1 VMRWIE
7 PAPLRSPAPLPDL
20 HPLVWLTLIRRG
32 ITTAPAARAFLSP
45 VHYNSTPATELPGLS
60 AAADRLEAAIRA
72 QKPICVWGDFDVDGQ
87 TSTAILVSTLQS
99 LGANVIY
106 HIPVRARESHGVNIP
121 FLTEVIERGAKL
133 ILTCD
138 TGVTAHVAVDYARA
152 HGVEVVITDHH
163 DLPEILPQAAAV
175 VNPKMLP
182 EGHPLSTLS
191 GAGVAY
197 KVAEALLE
205 AGNEKRETSSS
216 SANHHSL
223 PVTCDSLL
231 DLVAL
236 GLVADLAI
244 LRADARYLV
253 QKGLQVLRSTERLG
267 LKVMMEM
274 AQLTPSHLSEEHIGF
289 ALAPRLNALGR
300 LSDAN
305 PAVELLTT
313 HDPVRARLLAAQLEG
328 LNAQRQLLTRQVTL
342 AAEAQ
347 LRAEPSLLA
356 LPIIVLSHPAWPG
369 GVIGIAASHLVERY
383 HRPVIL
389 FSAPA
394 DEPARGSARSIEGV
408 NITAAIA
415 AQQDMLLNYGGHP
428 MAAGLSLEAEKLPSF
443 RKAIAQT
450 IAGMIGEAEIEP
462 ALEIDGWFEL
472 TDLDL
477 ALSENVEQLAPF
489 GPGNEKLILATH
501 YLTLRSVAE
510 IGRNKEHLKL
520 TVEDEHGVT
529 QTVLWW
535 NGSGEEL
542 PGLITGEGGKFDLA
556 YTLRSSDFRGVRDV
570 TLEFIDLRLI
580 EEKPVRITKPKIE
593 IIDYRNAEDP
603 RNILSTLNLQPATI
617 IWAEGEDIKAVGGTD
632 RNGLEPAKAL
642 TIWTTPPGS
651 AELHLALEKVKP
663 EKIYL
668 FAIHPGADEPKAFL
682 ERLTGLVK
690 FAMNKRGGSVTLA
703 ELASTTAQRE
713 ATVRLGLEWLAAG
726 GYFGLQTE
734 GQQVHFTAQTS
745 RADPY
750 LQQELFMA
758 LKGLLAETAAY
769 RAFLARADRD
779 TIILS
784 TD

>member
-1 VMRWIE
+1 
-7 PAPLRSPAPLPDL
+7 
-20 HPLVWLTLIRRG
+20 
-32 ITTAPAARAFLSP
+32 
-45 VHYNSTPATELPGLS
+45 
-60 AAADRLEAAIRA
+60 
-72 QKPICVWGDFDVDGQ
+72 
-87 TSTAILVSTLQS
+87 
-99 LGANVIY
+99 
-106 HIPVRARESHGVNIP
+106 
-121 FLTEVIERGAKL
+121 
-133 ILTCD
+133 
-138 TGVTAHVAVDYARA
+138 
-152 HGVEVVITDHH
+152 
-163 DLPEILPQAAAV
+163 
-175 VNPKMLP
+175 
-182 EGHPLSTLS
+182 
-191 GAGVAY
+191 
-197 KVAEALLE
+197 
-205 AGNEKRETSSS
+205 
-216 SANHHSL
+216 
-223 PVTCDSLL
+223 
-231 DLVAL
+231 
-236 GLVADLAI
+236 
-244 LRADARYLV
+244 
-253 QKGLQVLRSTERLG
+253 
-267 LKVMMEM
+267 
-274 AQLTPSHLSEEHIGF
+274 
-289 ALAPRLNALGR
+289 
-300 LSDAN
+300 
-305 PAVELLTT
+305 
-313 HDPVRARLLAAQLEG
+313 
-328 LNAQRQLLTRQVTL
+328 
-342 AAEAQ
+342 
-347 LRAEPSLLA
+347 
-356 LPIIVLSHPAWPG
+356 
-369 GVIGIAASHLVERY
+369 
-383 HRPVIL
+383 
-389 FSAPA
+389 
-394 DEPARGSARSIEGV
+394 
-408 NITAAIA
+408 
-415 AQQDMLLNYGGHP
+415 MLLNYGGHP
-428 MAAGLSLEAEKLPSF
+428 MAAGLSLEAEKLPAF

-450 IAGMIGEAEIEP
+450 VAGMIGEAEIEP

-501 YLTLRSVAE
+501 DLTLRSVAE

-556 YTLRSSDFRGVRDV
+556 YTLRSSDFRGVRYV

-603 RNILSTLNLQPATI
+603 RNILSTLRAKPQGEALNLQPATI

-690 FAMNKRGGSVTLA
+690 FAMNKRGGSVTLT

-750 LQQELFMA
+750 LQQELFTA